1 MKRVTALQIAGRG
14 GSGARPV
21 TAKPRR
27 GDGEILVSSPS
38 AAAAAAVAATAPCLI
53 YHLLSLSRS
62 KLPKRNAFFCRS
74 VALRRQALPPEKPS
88 GETQATSTAAT
99 RLEGNGFNLETP
111 QGFQRGAQS
120 LLLLLPPP
128 LPGSPSH
135 PAEPTS
141 GIVPSN
147 ERNGPESGS
156 PTAKTLR
163 CRQVYH
169 EATEFY
175 GEIWQRHQEAHV
187 RGVV

>member
-1 MKRVTALQIAGRG
+1 MWEGDPAL
-14 GSGARPV
+14 RPV
-21 TAKPRR
+21 AR
-27 GDGEILVSSPS
+27 SSR
-38 AAAAAAVAATAPCLI
+38 VL
-53 YHLLSLSRS
+53 
-62 KLPKRNAFFCRS
+62 
-74 VALRRQALPPEKPS
+74 ALPPEKPS
-88 GETQATSTAAT
+88 GET
-99 RLEGNGFNLETP
+99 

-175 GEIWQRHQEAHV
+175 GEIWQRHQEPGSFGETSEDAGAATGRQRRCRRDAGAWASRLGQRHDV
-187 RGVV
+187 LEI